1 MGGVPAPPPPPPSP
15 PPPPRPAANKLAAL
29 LVCAACCAA
38 LLDGG
43 LLGGG
48 GGGGVMA
55 GGGGSGLA
63 PVSARRAAAA
73 PPARADL
80 RGCECAADWARAAS
94 DASVCT
100 CGAPLL
106 DNGPVDTTCPHYV
119 DPAYLAHA
127 HGRPQ
132 CPPHAT
138 ARRAG
143 AACGVRCA
151 GYNAP
156 VEWFVADCGDPLS
169 PRRPPCGAAA
179 SPLPLFEPPGDSALD
194 ERDSGGGGGSGADAD
209 AGASDASVAAVS
221 AGCRKAS
228 RAGRVAPPLAL
239 ANISIGIVTHEA
251 AAFAASLETYEARGL
266 LGLVGEVLVFMNL
279 RSKEMDAA
287 LEPFR
292 ERWPGLFTVLD
303 AGLTSAG
310 TPENWSMAMALNALV
325 GASTRRFFLLLER
338 DFQLI
343 EPDTCVLEQL
353 GAAAEMISTGAATAV
368 RLRSRHFEGKP
379 NRAAELFRGSE
390 WLAFETRHWGGFPK
404 YVCSLY
410 HWLEVRGERAH
421 ARERARR
428 ACAHA
433 FARTR
438 LRARARTLTHA
449 PCMLAC
455 NANAA
460 RRRRT

>member
-1 MGGVPAPPPPPPSP
+1 MPSP
-15 PPPPRPAANKLAAL
+15 PAPPRPAANQLAAL
-29 LVCAACCAA
+29 LVCAACCAV
-38 LLDGG
+38 LLDGS
-43 LLGGG
+43 LLGGVAGDG
-48 GGGGVMA
+48 GGD
-55 GGGGSGLA
+55 LA
-63 PVSARRAAAA
+63 PISARRAIAGL
-73 PPARADL
+73 PARADL
-80 RGCECAADWARAAS
+80 RGCECVANWARAAS
-94 DASVCT
+94 DVSLCT

-138 ARRAG
+138 ARRTG

-169 PRRPPCGAAA
+169 PRRPPCDAAA
-179 SPLPLFEPPGDSALD
+179 SPLPLFEPPGEGALD
-194 ERDSGGGGGSGADAD
+194 TRGSGGGGAD
-209 AGASDASVAAVS
+209 AGAGAPDAGIATVTAE
-221 AGCRKAS
+221 CRKAS

-287 LEPFR
+287 LAPFQ
-292 ERWPGLFTVLD
+292 ERWPGLFKVLD
-303 AGLTSAG
+303 AGLTRTGA
-310 TPENWSMAMALNALV
+310 PENWSMAMALNALIGV
-325 GASTRRFFLLLER
+325 STRRFFLLLER
-338 DFQLI
+338 DFQLV

-353 GAAAEMISTGAATAV
+353 GAAAEMISAGTATAV

-379 NRAAELFRGSE
+379 NRGAELFRGSE
-390 WLAFETRHWGGFPK
+390 WLAFEARHWGGFPK
-404 YVCSLY
+404 YACSLY
-410 HWLEVRGERAH
+410 HWLEVMTSVRLCVSLAH
-421 ARERARR
+421 AHSRMRMRSYT
-428 ACAHA
+428 CA
-433 FARTR
+433 
-438 LRARARTLTHA
+438 
-449 PCMLAC
+449 LAC
-455 NANAA
+455 IDTPRADAA
-460 RRRRT
+460 PELPGRL